1 MFARLPFIVLTL
13 IATLFITGCG
23 PGRGEAMT
31 RSRQVV
37 LPNGTT
43 VALTSMSITKPVGD
57 PAIDSAI
64 TQASQADDTVWA
76 AVASSNAWI
85 TLLYEFRK
93 GLTRDQQAARIKR
106 QQLEEWYRTERSER
120 DKAEAFERQMAFY
133 DAVSAQVAAGT
144 AEVRQR
150 ELFATAAERIVPAIT
165 AYEALFSVL
174 PPDDALLRTVATY
187 NRGVLTGL
195 SGRIPAAK
203 ALFDE
208 AHGYAV
214 GNTSVDII
222 RQCLRAKEHMDAL
235 QKQQVM
241 LQLDERERRQ

>member
-1 MFARLPFIVLTL
+1 MLTRIQLVLLTL
-13 IATLFITGCG
+13 ITTLFITGCG
-23 PGRGEAMT
+23 PGRGDAVT

-43 VALTSMSITKPVGD
+43 VALTTMSITKPAGV

-64 TQASQADDTVWA
+64 TQASQADNAVWA
-76 AVASSNAWI
+76 AAASSGAWI
-85 TLLYEFRK
+85 TLHYEIRK

-120 DKAEAFERQMAFY
+120 DKTEAFERQMAFF

-144 AEVRQR
+144 AEARQR
-150 ELFATAAERIVPAIT
+150 ELYATAAGQITPAIT
-165 AYEALFSVL
+165 AYESLFSVL

-214 GNTSVDII
+214 RNTSVDII
-222 RQCLRAKEHMDAL
+222 RQCLRAKEEMDAL